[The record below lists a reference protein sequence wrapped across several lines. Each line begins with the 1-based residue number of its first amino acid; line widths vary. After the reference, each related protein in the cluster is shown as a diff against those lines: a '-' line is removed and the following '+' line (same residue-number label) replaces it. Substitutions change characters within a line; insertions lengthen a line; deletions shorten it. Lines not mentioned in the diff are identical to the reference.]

1 MSFIRE
7 ILADE
12 ANRLDDEF
20 IDRLDT
26 LAAWSGQTRNLIRR
40 IPECVHWL
48 HAKYA
53 NPLSPISLNECWET
67 EFGGDIDDLTFPE
80 FMEAIRRFR
89 SWMSLRCAFREFHEL
104 ITVEDSLTELS
115 QLADFCLDRVYKTL
129 VLDLTAQHG
138 TPWNDVAGHPS
149 QFCILG
155 MGKLGGYELNFWSDV
170 DLIFLYDGDGI
181 CRLSDQKQKLS
192 SKEFFTR
199 LVQEFTRV
207 CQERTIE
214 GTLFNIDLRLRP
226 EGETGPIVKNLQSTV
241 NYYYT
246 AGPVSYTHLRAHE
259 T

>member
-104 ITVEDSLTELS
+104 IIV
-115 QLADFCLDRVYKTL
+115 CLLYTS
-129 VLDLTAQHG
+129 
-138 TPWNDVAGHPS
+138 PS
-149 QFCILG
+149 PR
-155 MGKLGGYELNFWSDV
+155 D
-170 DLIFLYDGDGI
+170 
-181 CRLSDQKQKLS
+181 
-192 SKEFFTR
+192 
-199 LVQEFTRV
+199 
-207 CQERTIE
+207 
-214 GTLFNIDLRLRP
+214 
-226 EGETGPIVKNLQSTV
+226 
-241 NYYYT
+241 
-246 AGPVSYTHLRAHE
+246 
-259 T
+259 